1 MDWGGELKT
10 TPDGGLVPPAQMFA
24 LCGVM
29 IVVGIVYIRNAPQ
42 PAPAEPGGRG
52 GRARN
57 RVGRVRDPD
66 DRRDGRRRGPRQGPF
81 DLPRRPRPGGRVPD
95 VGPGQGADD
104 LDDGVALAVH
114 HHGPGDDPRLASTTT
129 VAAAPVTTVA
139 PATTTTVQSITLSA
153 TPPPAVAGV
162 TTTTT
167 TPPAPASTVASTAKL
182 YGHNDAGIASWFNA
196 PDNTC
201 AHRTL
206 PFGTMVKVTRVRN
219 GAVAFCKVNDRGP
232 TVATGRLI
240 DLSMD
245 TFAKLA
251 APEAGLIDVTIEW

>member
-1 MDWGGELKT
+1 
-10 TPDGGLVPPAQMFA
+10 MFA

-42 PAPAEPGGRG
+42 PAPADPVAVVAAPATELAAAVVPTTI
-52 GRARN
+52 
-57 RVGRVRDPD
+57 RVEAAPAAGAQ
-66 DRRDGRRRGPRQGPF
+66 PRSIS
-81 DLPRRPRPGGRVPD
+81 
-95 VGPGQGADD
+95 
-104 LDDGVALAVH
+104 LDALA
-114 HHGPGDDPRLASTTT
+114 REAASQTSVPAKAATATTT
-129 VAAAPVTTVA
+129 VPVSTAPSTTARVTIPTSSATTVVPATTVA
-139 PATTTTVQSITLSA
+139 PAPVTTMLSITLSA
-153 TPPPAVAGV
+153 TPPPAAPGA
-162 TTTTT
+162 TTT
-167 TPPAPASTVASTAKL
+167 TPPAPPSTVASTAKL

-206 PFGTMVKVTRVRN
+206 PFGTMVKVVRASN
-219 GAVAFCKVNDRGP
+219 GASAFCKVNDRGP
-232 TVATGRLI
+232 TLATGRLI

>member
-1 MDWGGELKT
+1 
-10 TPDGGLVPPAQMFA
+10 MFA

-42 PAPAEPGGRG
+42 PAPA
-52 GRARN
+52 
-57 RVGRVRDPD
+57 DPVAVVAA
-66 DRRDGRRRGPRQGPF
+66 PATELAAAVAPTTV
-81 DLPRRPRPGGRVPD
+81 VP
-95 VGPGQGADD
+95 A
-104 LDDGVALAVH
+104 AVT
-114 HHGPGDDPRLASTTT
+114 TTT
-129 VAAAPVTTVA
+129 VKARSVSLDALAREGASQTSVPAKSPTTPTTIVASPPTTTARVTVPVSSVTTIAAAPVTVA
-139 PATTTTVQSITLSA
+139 PATTTSVVSITLSA
-153 TPPPAVAGV
+153 APPPA
-162 TTTTT
+162 
-167 TPPAPASTVASTAKL
+167 PPASAVASTAKL
-182 YGHNDAGIASWFNA
+182 YGHNDAGVASWFNA

-206 PFGTMVKVTRVRN
+206 PFGTMVKVTRVKN

-232 TVATGRLI
+232 TIATGRLI

>member
-1 MDWGGELKT
+1 
-10 TPDGGLVPPAQMFA
+10 MFA

-42 PAPAEPGGRG
+42 PASADKVAVVAAPATELAASVAPTTTKAAAAAADAPSTAKGRTI
-52 GRARN
+52 
-57 RVGRVRDPD
+57 
-66 DRRDGRRRGPRQGPF
+66 F
-81 DLPRRPRPGGRVPD
+81 
-95 VGPGQGADD
+95 
-104 LDDGVALAVH
+104 LDALAQEASSQTSV
-114 HHGPGDDPRLASTTT
+114 PSKPATISSTVPVSSPPTTTARVTVPVATSVVSVTSTTT
-129 VAAAPVTTVA
+129 PPVTATTVA
-139 PATTTTVQSITLSA
+139 SITLAAS
-153 TPPPAVAGV
+153 PPPAVVGA

-167 TPPAPASTVASTAKL
+167 TIAAPPSTVASSSKL
-182 YGHNDAGIASWFNA
+182 YGHNDAGVASWFNA

-206 PFGTMVKVTRVRN
+206 PFGTMVKVTRPKT

-251 APEAGLIDVTIEW
+251 PTSAGLIDVTVEW